1 MIILDT
7 IFVRMSRRGKG
18 HTRNLINQLL
28 EAPDLFSF
36 RNIPRVP
43 NYPLG
48 ISSPISNGMFGLL
61 IRMII
66 TNGRNNEK
74 SGQHKVSNKERLWLV
89 CDMNDKRQNIWWTA
103 QKLAKERQ
111 LDIREL
117 VRIDDR

>member
-36 RNIPRVP
+36 RNIP
-43 NYPLG
+43 NYSLG

-103 QKLAKERQ
+103 PKLAKERQ